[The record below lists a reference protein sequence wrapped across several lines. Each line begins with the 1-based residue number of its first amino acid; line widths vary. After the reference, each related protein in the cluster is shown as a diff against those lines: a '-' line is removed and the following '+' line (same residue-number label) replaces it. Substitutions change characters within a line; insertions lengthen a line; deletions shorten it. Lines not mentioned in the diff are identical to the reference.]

1 MKQEDVKLI
10 LIPVTKPERL
20 YQCGTWSWVY
30 PPKGYLAYNAK
41 KEEHKNET
49 TDTIIT

>member
-1 MKQEDVKLI
+1 VKEKDVKLI
-10 LIPVTKPERL
+10 YIPVTKPERL

-41 KEEHKNET
+41 GGKDDSRQRTKAAS
-49 TDTIIT
+49 

>member
-1 MKQEDVKLI
+1 MEEKDVKLI
-10 LIPVTKPERL
+10 LIPVIKPERL